1 MACVTNE
8 SIMSCS
14 QDETVTGDVNP

>member
-1 MACVTNE
+1 
-8 SIMSCS
+8 MSCS